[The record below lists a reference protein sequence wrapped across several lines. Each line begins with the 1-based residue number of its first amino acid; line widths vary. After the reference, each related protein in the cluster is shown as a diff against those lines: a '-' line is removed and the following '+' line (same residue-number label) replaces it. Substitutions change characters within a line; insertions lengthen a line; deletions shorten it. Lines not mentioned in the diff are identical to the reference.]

1 VILAAG
7 ISRSASLLD
16 GLFHGLLDDAAFEHI
31 VHQDLAT
38 GQHRNPTNHPSYF
51 ATAYF
56 HTSQELQEEARE
68 AGWLLRVLLVND
80 PKTEPLLP

>member
-1 VILAAG
+1 MILAAG
-7 ISRSASLLD
+7 ISRYASLLD
-16 GLFHGLLDDAAFEHI
+16 GLFHGLPDDAAFEHI

-56 HTSQELQEEARE
+56 HTPQALQEEVRG
-68 AGWLLRVLLVND
+68 AGWLVRILQR
-80 PKTEPLLP
+80 